1 MVTSSLRQ
9 QIHRQLDPE
18 AWPKAGLS
26 PANLG
31 VAIAVVLC
39 ATTAILESEPV
50 LRDGREHLF
59 RSLAHVFGALFLAE
73 WLLRLWAAPEGR
85 PDLTAWRARKAHAL
99 SAGGLIDLLALL
111 PFLLDVAGA
120 ESLLL
125 RLLRILLLVRLARLG
140 RFSQALR
147 LLSDAV
153 TSRRDELLAGLAAAA
168 ALLVLAS
175 ALLHLAER
183 EAQSEDFGSIPRA
196 MWWAIATL
204 TTVGYGDVSPTTALG
219 KVLAGVVA
227 ILGIGLIAMPAG
239 ILASAFSEALA
250 RRRAAQ
256 DDEIPKT

>member
-1 MVTSSLRQ
+1 MVPASLRQ
-9 QIHRQLDPE
+9 RIHRQLDPE

-31 VAIAVVLC
+31 VPIAVVLC
-39 ATTAILESEPV
+39 ATIVILESEPL
-50 LRDGREHLF
+50 LREGRERLF
-59 RSLAHVFGALFLAE
+59 RILAHVFGALFLAE

-99 SAGGLIDLLALL
+99 SAGGLLALL
-111 PFLLDVAGA
+111 PFLLDAAGA

-147 LLSDAV
+147 LLGDAV
-153 TSRRDELLAGLAAAA
+153 ASRRDELLAGLAAAA
-168 ALLVLAS
+168 ALLALAS

-183 EAQSEDFGSIPRA
+183 EAQPEAFGSIPRA
-196 MWWAIATL
+196 MWRAIATL

-227 ILGIGLIAMPAG
+227 ILGIGPIAMPAG
-239 ILASAFSEALA
+239 ILASAFSDALA
-250 RRRAAQ
+250 SRRAAQ
-256 DDEIPKT
+256 DDETPKT